1 MFIDNFLQ
9 SFQLVQYKDYNFWIL
24 NVLLI
29 LLATLLIHYLEIRVY
44 HRIITKLSTT
54 KYLWDDALVWSIHK
68 PFAVLVW
75 LWGLSFVAIT
85 TKYHAPH
92 ALVYTWIDPIRTLGT
107 ILIFTWFFLRLTN
120 CLENKFLNKTNYEN
134 SLLDPTTGQALAQI
148 VRISIL
154 FVLGLIILKY
164 FFNTSLTGLW
174 ALGGAG
180 SFIIGWAAKDLLAN
194 FFGALMIYLDRP
206 FSLGDWIRSPDRQI
220 EGTVE
225 YIGWRLTKIRT
236 LDKRPLYIPNSLFAT
251 ICVENPSQMTYRRI
265 YETIGISYTDVKK
278 LQAIIK
284 DIGLMLKNHPDIDK
298 EMTCSVN
305 LTHIGGTSLE
315 ILVNCFTK
323 TTDSQEF
330 LSMKQDI
337 ILSILQIIEENH
349 AEVAFATSILKL
361 PENAEFLQS
370 NKRDLGFDPQ
380 NNR

>member
-1 MFIDNFLQ
+1 ML
-9 SFQLVQYKDYNFWIL
+9 YEWI
-24 NVLLI
+24 
-29 LLATLLIHYLEIRVY
+29 E
-44 HRIITKLSTT
+44 
-54 KYLWDDALVWSIHK
+54 
-68 PFAVLVW
+68 
-75 LWGLSFVAIT
+75 
-85 TKYHAPH
+85 
-92 ALVYTWIDPIRTLGT
+92 PIRTLGT
-107 ILIFTWFFLRLTN
+107 IFIITWFFIRLTN
-120 CLENKFLNKTNYEN
+120 RLEDRFLTRTDYEN
-134 SLLDPTTGQALAQI
+134 SFLDPTTGQALAQI

-154 FVLGLIILKY
+154 FVAGLFILKY

-174 ALGGAG
+174 AVGGAG

-225 YIGWRLTKIRT
+225 YIGWRLTRIRT

-265 YETIGISYTDVKK
+265 YETIGVSYTDVNT

-284 DIGLMLKNHPDIDK
+284 DIANMLKNHNDIDK
-298 EMTCSVN
+298 EMTCYVN
-305 LTHIGGTSLE
+305 LTHIGDTSLE

-330 LSMKQDI
+330 LAIKQDI
-337 ILSILQIIEENH
+337 ILKILKIIEENH

-361 PENAEFLQS
+361 PENTAFSHSTQHPHEFNSPDKL
-370 NKRDLGFDPQ
+370 
-380 NNR
+380 